1 MKRSWIGLAMLVV
14 LLVIALLVT
23 WGMDRIHEPIARE
36 LELAADCALTGQW
49 EKAQI
54 LASSAGTEWEKWA
67 HFRGCFADHSPME
80 EVDAE
85 FARLMAYSA
94 AGEEAEFAA
103 SCSALSKKVKAMGEA
118 HGLSW
123 WNVV

>member
-1 MKRSWIGLAMLVV
+1 MRRSWIGLGMLLV

-23 WGMDRIHEPIARE
+23 WGMNRIHEPISRE
-36 LELAADCALTGQW
+36 LALAADRALGGQW
-49 EKAQI
+49 EEARS
-54 LASSAGTEWEKWA
+54 LASSAGGKWEKWA

-85 FARLMAYSA
+85 FARLEAYSA
-94 AGEEAEFAA
+94 AGEESEFAA
-103 SCSALSKKVKAMGEA
+103 SCAELSRKVKAMGEA

-123 WNVV
+123 WNVL

>member
-1 MKRSWIGLAMLVV
+1 MKRSWIGLFMLLA

-23 WGMDRIHEPIARE
+23 WGMNRIHEPISKE
-36 LELAADCALTGQW
+36 LELAADCALAGQW

-54 LASSAGTEWEKWA
+54 LASSAGGKWEKWA

-80 EVDAE
+80 EVDGD
-85 FARLMAYSA
+85 FARIKAYSA
-94 AGEEAEFAA
+94 AGEESEFAA
-103 SCSALSKKVKAMGEA
+103 SCAELSKKVKAMGEA

-123 WNVV
+123 WNVL